1 MVHKHLKT
9 PNGHFIKWQNHLYK
23 ILLHKPF
30 LDQVIILCGEE
41 MILIRK
47 NSIGFTKYVFKPYNL
62 VFRVREYISK
72 TFLKG
77 FLPKP
82 FLIIK
87 PYIYLTRNGLHP
99 RFILLLHQI
108 HFWNHNL
115 FPMVSRF
122 KKNHFPKILSPKSF
136 LNNFCIL
143 NKHTQV
149 SAKTIN
155 LTEAFY

>member
-41 MILIRK
+41 MLLIRK

-62 VFRVREYISK
+62 VFRVREFISK
-72 TFLKG
+72 TFPKG
-77 FLPKP
+77 FPPKS
-82 FLIIK
+82 FLTIK
-87 PYIYLTRNGLHP
+87 PYFYLTRNGLNQ
-99 RFILLLHQI
+99 RFILLLNQI
-108 HFWNHNL
+108 HFLNHNL

-122 KKNHFPKILSPKSF
+122 KTHHLQKILSSKSF
-136 LNNFCIL
+136 
-143 NKHTQV
+143 
-149 SAKTIN
+149 
-155 LTEAFY
+155 